1 MHKCASSA
9 ELLAAV
15 DFGDAMS
22 NPLHKNID
30 LYGLHL
36 IHTFRSRQNL
46 LAGVYKPDFF
56 SDTSLLKPR
65 FIRRNR
71 VDECLS

>member
-1 MHKCASSA
+1 MRKCASSA

-30 LYGLHL
+30 SLWAALDSYFLRKTEFTHG
-36 IHTFRSRQNL
+36 SRETRFL
-46 LAGVYKPDFF
+46 PGYLAAKTKIYEEKP
-56 SDTSLLKPR
+56 SG
-65 FIRRNR
+65 
-71 VDECLS
+71 

>member
-1 MHKCASSA
+1 MRKCASSA

-30 LYGLHL
+30 SLWAALDSYFLRKTEFTHGSVETRFLPGY
-36 IHTFRSRQNL
+36 
-46 LAGVYKPDFF
+46 LAAKTKIYQEKPG
-56 SDTSLLKPR
+56 
-65 FIRRNR
+65 
-71 VDECLS
+71 

>member
-1 MHKCASSA
+1 MCKCASSA

-30 LYGLHL
+30 SLWAALDSYFLRKTEFTHGSVETRFLPGY
-36 IHTFRSRQNL
+36 
-46 LAGVYKPDFF
+46 LAAKTKIYQEKAG
-56 SDTSLLKPR
+56 
-65 FIRRNR
+65 
-71 VDECLS
+71 

>member
-1 MHKCASSA
+1 MRKCASSA

-30 LYGLHL
+30 
-36 IHTFRSRQNL
+36 
-46 LAGVYKPDFF
+46 
-56 SDTSLLKPR
+56 SLWAALDSYFWRKTE
-65 FIRRNR
+65 FMHGS
-71 VDECLS
+71 VET

>member
-1 MHKCASSA
+1 MFVPCGRAIDSIPQLCNALTLSA

-30 LYGLHL
+30 
-36 IHTFRSRQNL
+36 
-46 LAGVYKPDFF
+46 
-56 SDTSLLKPR
+56 SLWAAL
-65 FIRRNR
+65 
-71 VDECLS
+71 DS

>member
-1 MHKCASSA
+1 MRKCASSA

-30 LYGLHL
+30 SLWAALDSQDLRNWHKVKRISSTILH
-36 IHTFRSRQNL
+36 
-46 LAGVYKPDFF
+46 
-56 SDTSLLKPR
+56 
-65 FIRRNR
+65 
-71 VDECLS
+71 